1 MPDIQKMPR
10 PTVLSLLGGIIEDA
24 KQLGLAH
31 VDLRKYQVRQQ
42 VTKAKTVAIWIGIG
56 TALTAFGLLLMILML
71 VHLLYALLAISL
83 WASYAI
89 VGIFLLLLGAGF
101 LYGAKKHM

>member
-1 MPDIQKMPR
+1 MPDLQKMPR

-31 VDLRKYQVRQQ
+31 VDLRRYQVQQQ

-56 TALTAFGLLLMILML
+56 TVLTAFGLLLMILML

-83 WASYAI
+83 WASYAT

-101 LYGAKKHM
+101 LYGAKKHT